1 MPFAELM
8 GAAYETAFF
17 KSFGG
22 LALVESALSASFL
35 IATDLLL
42 GITAAAWMLAGLAP
56 VCGIPLGKRAGK
68 LGRLMLCAVRPR
80 ARATHPIAHG
90 RSGPPAKA

>member
-1 MPFAELM
+1 
-8 GAAYETAFF
+8 
-17 KSFGG
+17 
-22 LALVESALSASFL
+22 
-35 IATDLLL
+35 
-42 GITAAAWMLAGLAP
+42 MLAGLAP

-80 ARATHPIAHG
+80 ARATHLSAHG